1 VYRTGVYVTAAE
13 AGETPAVAVTAAVA
27 AVTVPAWTRRRREKP
42 RFAAA
47 VGGASG
53 TTCSQEVCLRLT
65 LSISDRGSPVLSATG
80 KRPFLGAGGGT

>member
-1 VYRTGVYVTAAE
+1 VYRAGRYVTAAE
-13 AGETPAVAVTAAVA
+13 AGEVPVVAVTAALA

-53 TTCSQEVCLRLT
+53 TTFSR
-65 LSISDRGSPVLSATG
+65 RGDG
-80 KRPFLGAGGGT
+80 